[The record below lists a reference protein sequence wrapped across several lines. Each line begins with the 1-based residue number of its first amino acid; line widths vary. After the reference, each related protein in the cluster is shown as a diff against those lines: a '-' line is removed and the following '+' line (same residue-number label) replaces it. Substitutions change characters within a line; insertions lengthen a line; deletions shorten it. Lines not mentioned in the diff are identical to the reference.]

1 MLVLDLVEVC
11 RRREDLRR
19 VHRLVR
25 RGAVVLSARVR
36 LRAWVRGQIVG
47 RIGVQI
53 GVQIVVRGQCD
64 LRGVR
69 IVRWEVVRARM
80 GGVMVGEIVGGVM
93 VAGVRMMGPG
103 IADRNGVQ
111 MFALN
116 VALIE
121 GRVVAPVVGRVVR
134 GQMEEL
140 MEGPKGARRV
150 RMAGAMIVVRR
161 RRGCV
166 RSRDRWMTPCR
177 ISRRLV
183 ETTWA
188 VVPIVAQTVA
198 LRVAAASRVGLAAW
212 VGVAGAGVVVG
223 RAGLP
228 AGLRVGAGP
237 QVGLRVA
244 GPTGLVEAIPEC

>member
-1 MLVLDLVEVC
+1 MLALDLVLDLAEVC
-11 RRREDLRR
+11 RLREDLRR

-25 RGAVVLSARVR
+25 RGAVALSARVR
-36 LRAWVRGQIVG
+36 LRAWVRG
-47 RIGVQI
+47 RI

-64 LRGVR
+64 RRGVG

-80 GGVMVGEIVGGVM
+80 GGEMVGVMVGGVM
-93 VAGVRMMGPG
+93 VAGVRTMGLG

-121 GRVVAPVVGRVVR
+121 ALIAALIEGRVVVRAVGRVVR
-134 GQMEEL
+134 GQMEEP
-140 MEGPKGARRV
+140 MEDPKGERRV
-150 RMAGAMIVVRR
+150 RMAGAMIVARH

-166 RSRDRWMTPCR
+166 RSRDRWMMPCR

-188 VVPIVAQTVA
+188 VVPSVAQTVA

-223 RAGLP
+223 RAGL
-228 AGLRVGAGP
+228 LVGAGP
-237 QVGLRVA
+237 LAGLRVA
-244 GPTGLVEAIPEC
+244 GPTGLVEAKPEY